1 MLVRFASG
9 VLCGDVVDLCARC
22 SGDAC
27 AGVAWAASGTYMFAC
42 FVIAAISSPLGRGTV
57 CHIYLMNT
65 YTAQYSGIPALLSP
79 CGYGYC
85 AGHSSRTLLCDCT
98 CINLYQT
105 KSGDVATTLETYICM
120 TQRLFTHATPTRFN
134 AGRRL
139 PHKFFTC
146 ITNRPGCYH
155 KWHLRCVEAVLYII

>member
-1 MLVRFASG
+1 MRTLLWRCMRWSSVGCQRYVHVRMLRH
-9 VLCGDVVDLCARC
+9 CGNIVTTWARYC
-22 SGDAC
+22 
-27 AGVAWAASGTYMFAC
+27 VPY
-42 FVIAAISSPLGRGTV
+42 
-57 CHIYLMNT
+57 IYLMNR

-98 CINLYQT
+98 SINLNQT